1 MIVLTAKGAATRE
14 RIVVGAAELIRSRG
28 VSVGLDDIRGATSTS
43 KSQLFHYF
51 PDGKAD
57 LLLAVAR
64 HEAGRVLGDQQ
75 PHLGDLTTWEKWL
88 AWRDRV
94 IEIHEGQRAGCTLT
108 ALVPQLATSGA
119 REIITELYAQWH
131 RHLVT
136 GVQALKDAGVT
147 PAELDENRAA
157 TAILTAI
164 TGGAN
169 LLQATDDMTYLETT
183 LTAAIESLLA

>member
-14 RIVVGAAELIRSRG
+14 RIVLGAAELIRARG

-64 HEAGRVLGDQQ
+64 HEAGRVLGDQE
-75 PHLGDLTTWEKWL
+75 PHLLDLTTWDKWL

-94 IEIHEGQRAGCTLT
+94 IEIYDAQRAGCPLS
-108 ALVPQLATSGA
+108 ALVSQLATPGA
-119 REIITELYAQWH
+119 REIITDLYGRWH
-131 RHLVT
+131 DHLVT
-136 GVQALKDAGVT
+136 GIKALKAEGVT
-147 PAELDENRAA
+147 PPELDEDRAA
-157 TAILTAI
+157 TTILTAI
-164 TGGAN
+164 TGGAG
-169 LLQATDDMTYLETT
+169 LLQATDDMTYLETA
-183 LTAAIESLLA
+183 LTDAIESLR